1 MNWPYVAPRSLATIA
16 KMVRARR
23 EWWAAKKQF
32 GAASGRREQNAHSG
46 VGATGCGAAPLFSRA
61 VEDWNASGTL
71 RDAAADAA
79 RPASLSAASLS
90 ASAPARNHKRNG
102 VRGG

>member
-1 MNWPYVAPRSLATIA
+1 MNWPYVAPRSLATIS

-23 EWWAAKKQF
+23 EWWAARKQS
-32 GAASGRREQNAHSG
+32 GAAPAIG
-46 VGATGCGAAPLFSRA
+46 VKALRGGCSAKRGAAPLSSRA
-61 VEDWNASGTL
+61 VEDWNASGTIG
-71 RDAAADAA
+71 DAAADAA
-79 RPASLSAASLS
+79 RPASLSAASHS

>member
-1 MNWPYVAPRSLATIA
+1 MNWPYVAPRSLATIS

-23 EWWAAKKQF
+23 EWWAAKKQS
-32 GAASGRREQNAHSG
+32 GAASANG
-46 VGATGCGAAPLFSRA
+46 VKALRGGCSAKRGAAPLFSRA

-71 RDAAADAA
+71 GDAAADAA
-79 RPASLSAASLS
+79 RPASLSAASHS